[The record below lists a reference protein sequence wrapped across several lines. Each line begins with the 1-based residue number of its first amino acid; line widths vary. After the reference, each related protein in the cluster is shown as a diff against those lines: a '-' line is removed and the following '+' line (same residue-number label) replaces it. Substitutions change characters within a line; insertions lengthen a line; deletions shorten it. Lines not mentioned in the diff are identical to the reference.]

1 MTLSD
6 RELAELAQRA
16 AQEELEAVST
26 QLLIEIAFLVPKGTD
41 MRVHPIGRLL
51 TRFKKAVEDRV
62 RADTLDARPQ
72 TWQPIDSHD
81 GSSANVLVGHDGSHG
96 SPRWV
101 CEARWDADQ
110 RGWWEANTHH
120 TDHCDRQVFP
130 THFCELPDPPV
141 SDRRLPDASTP
152 RPDEPR
158 DLNIGEWPKPK
169 GESGDQRG
177 RRLDPGR
184 GRFRG

>member
-1 MTLSD
+1 MTLSEIRDAFYEYVEWHGATHGIDPSGIECPQDDTCECEFKPFND
-6 RELAELAQRA
+6 RINEAYRALDELA
-16 AQEELEAVST
+16 
-26 QLLIEIAFLVPKGTD
+26 
-41 MRVHPIGRLL
+41 
-51 TRFKKAVEDRV
+51 KAD
-62 RADTLDARPQ
+62 ALDARPQ

-152 RPDEPR
+152 PDRPE
-158 DLNIGEWPKPK
+158 GEKT
-169 GESGDQRG
+169 
-177 RRLDPGR
+177 
-184 GRFRG
+184 